1 MGRPFKCP
9 WCQSTDTTGKGVR
22 KTKSMGVRR
31 IRRCR
36 DCGRKFTPKH
46 QQFVDAPAGADS
58 GTREDPTAERPMA
71 PSLSCP
77 DSSPPP

>member
-9 WCQSTDTTGKGVR
+9 YCESTETTSKGVR

-36 DCGRKFTPKH
+36 SCGRKFTPKS
-46 QQFVDAPAGADS
+46 QPFVEAPSDRSPTGPQVPAG
-58 GTREDPTAERPMA
+58 TP
-71 PSLSCP
+71 
-77 DSSPPP
+77 